1 MNRGGQLERRRGQ
14 WRGDAWLGRRERRRR
29 DDDVRRRVA
38 RGRCQGGW
46 FRRNQGRGG
55 RVWPGARCVGRPG
68 ADAGDERRHGEKT
81 EREMELMAGS

>member
-14 WRGDAWLGRRERRRR
+14 WRGDAWLGRREQCRR

-55 RVWPGARCVGRPG
+55 QVWPGR
-68 ADAGDERRHGEKT
+68 DAWDGQWPRRRRDDDERREPS
-81 EREMELMAGS
+81 RR